1 VSHGEHDSPS
11 LADVDAVVRENVSG
25 HIDGDHHEQGK
36 QRLLAAL
43 RPRRAHRKR
52 TLQRGALGA
61 FLLVVA
67 AGGGAYLWKQR
78 QPARLTYEVVGG
90 LLSESGYV
98 RSSGANSARLLFS
111 DGTQL
116 ELQDGARAR
125 LAAVD
130 AHGARLVVEN
140 GHVMLSVARS
150 PQAAW
155 YVDAGPFVIQL
166 TGTQCEIDW
175 SSYDDTLGVDLRD
188 GSVIVSG
195 PPAPA
200 GIWLRAGQ
208 RLTAREGRLSIE
220 ALDFSAPAAEQAPSS
235 DPLPPVDG
243 EPALA
248 GDLPASSAE
257 PNVPPR

>member
-1 VSHGEHDSPS
+1 
-11 LADVDAVVRENVSG
+11 VRENVSG
-25 HIDGDHHEQGK
+25 HVDGDHHEQGK

-43 RPRRAHRKR
+43 RPRRSHRKR

-98 RSSGANSARLLFS
+98 RSAGASAARLLFS

-140 GHVMLSVARS
+140 GHVMLSVARA

-166 TGTQCEIDW
+166 TGTQCDVDW

-200 GIWLRAGQ
+200 GILLRAGQ

-220 ALDFSAPAAEQAPSS
+220 ALDFSAPPAEQAPSS
-235 DPLPPVDG
+235 DLLPPVDS

-248 GDLPASSAE
+248 GDLSANSAP